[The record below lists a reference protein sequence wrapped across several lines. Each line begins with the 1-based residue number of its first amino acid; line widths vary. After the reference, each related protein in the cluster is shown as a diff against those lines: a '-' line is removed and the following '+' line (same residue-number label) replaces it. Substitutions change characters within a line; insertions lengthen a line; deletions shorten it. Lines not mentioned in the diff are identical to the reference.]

1 MSLLTV
7 HHRRRCGRRCC
18 SSSRCSR
25 SRCPPPSPEV
35 SAPPHDCIRGNE
47 LSFTT
52 TDGVRLAGHR
62 FGGLRPGARPAVVL
76 AHQSNGSIC
85 EWLPEARR
93 LAARGIWV
101 LAFDFR
107 GHGLSKGRVHYGRLA
122 TDYAAAVK
130 LARSLGARNVVLAGA
145 SLGGIAAVVAGAAI
159 RPPVAGIAALSAPA
173 VIAGRVDARPFAP
186 RLAVPA
192 LYVAARGDQSPPY
205 DFAADAQ
212 RLYDATRLDGEA
224 PRARRRVG
232 PRGRARRADRPRSA
246 RCSSASSA
254 IRPPP
259 SAADAA
265 LRLLGV
271 PQALEPVQDQVEP
284 ELELGL
290 LLRVRAAAG
299 AAARARSGRGTPRSR
314 FAGGT
319 PRRGRRVPRASRRAC
334 SRPRA

>member
-1 MSLLTV
+1 MRTTLLLLLAV
-7 HHRRRCGRRCC
+7 LAFAV
-18 SSSRCSR
+18 
-25 SRCPPPSPEV
+25 PPALAGGER
-35 SAPPHDCIRGNE
+35 ATHDCIRGNE

-192 LYVAARGDQSPPY
+192 LYVAAREDQSPPY

-212 RLYDATRLDGEA
+212 RLHDTSGSTAKRLELVDGSDHGVALVERT
-224 PRARRRVG
+224 P
-232 PRGRARRADRPRSA
+232 
-246 RCSSASSA
+246 A
-254 IRPPP
+254 IRALLERFVRDP
-259 SAADAA
+259 AAT
-265 LRLLGV
+265 V
-271 PQALEPVQDQVEP
+271 
-284 ELELGL
+284 
-290 LLRVRAAAG
+290 
-299 AAARARSGRGTPRSR
+299 
-314 FAGGT
+314 GG
-319 PRRGRRVPRASRRAC
+319 
-334 SRPRA
+334 